1 MSLDLFIFPSVSH
14 GSSRNPL
21 TRCGL
26 DLQLEQETS
35 DRPTSD
41 LDGGT
46 KRGGKKRRRRCGQG
60 ETWKRCKGLRG
71 GGDKENIKP
80 GLNQILKKEA
90 EMTTQWKWMQA
101 KVRAEK
107 PTQTEWGRWW
117 LWWRWAV
124 LEVVQWLA
132 VKPQGSWQTCL
143 HATRRKRRVIVV
155 WHGTATGN
163 GLWLRKEIQYRAFTK
178 LQSTRESG
186 AFKHSNTHTSSVDTR
201 LSILPLLKAWFN
213 RTTGIKRRPRD
224 DSEIP
229 KPKSK

>member
-1 MSLDLFIFPSVSH
+1 
-14 GSSRNPL
+14 
-21 TRCGL
+21 
-26 DLQLEQETS
+26 
-35 DRPTSD
+35 
-41 LDGGT
+41 
-46 KRGGKKRRRRCGQG
+46 
-60 ETWKRCKGLRG
+60 
-71 GGDKENIKP
+71 
-80 GLNQILKKEA
+80 
-90 EMTTQWKWMQA
+90 MTTQWKWTQA

-213 RTTGIKRRPRD
+213 RTTGICEGRGMTRKYQNQSQNKQMRWRFKSLLLLSFLFQLTVVSETPMTVYSIRACDLSKGTEFSLWILSSRSRR
-224 DSEIP
+224 
-229 KPKSK
+229 